1 MRQVYGVGETCWH
14 WKTRSIYRDN
24 RFDNLAWHKG
34 IDYRYKLANEN
45 NNKDVQAVFVSG
57 VLKPPATNR
66 GVGPRKDSVFLCP
79 ECQDPKSLNMDGYGK
94 PAMRVVC
101 RKCKTVWSIE

>member
-1 MRQVYGVGETCWH
+1 MLGVHGVGETCWH

-34 IDYRYKLANEN
+34 VDYRYKLASDNPR
-45 NNKDVQAVFVSG
+45 KDVQAVFVSG

-66 GVGPRKDSVFLCP
+66 GVSPRNDNDISPCCRCGFPTEQAKLSIAFPHGATVCP
-79 ECQDPKSLNMDGYGK
+79 TCYKIV
-94 PAMRVVC
+94 MR
-101 RKCKTVWSIE
+101 